1 MGMSCKGGG
10 SMKKVCNTNK
20 LAEYMKQNNID
31 SFFSNDMKPY
41 MELIFL
47 KRMSSFVGRMKK

>member
-1 MGMSCKGGG
+1 
-10 SMKKVCNTNK
+10 MKKVCNSNK

-31 SFFSNDMKPY
+31 SFFSSDMKPY

-47 KRMSSFVGRMKK
+47 KRMSSFAEKTKR

>member
-10 SMKKVCNTNK
+10 TMKKVCNSIK

-31 SFFSNDMKPY
+31 SFFSNDMNPY

-47 KRMSSFVGRMKK
+47 KRMSLFVEKMKR

>member
-1 MGMSCKGGG
+1 
-10 SMKKVCNTNK
+10 MKKVCNSIK

-31 SFFSNDMKPY
+31 SFFSNDMQPY

-47 KRMSSFVGRMKK
+47 KRMSLFVEKMKK

>member
-1 MGMSCKGGG
+1 
-10 SMKKVCNTNK
+10 MKKVCNSNK

-31 SFFSNDMKPY
+31 SFFSSDMKPY

-47 KRMSSFVGRMKK
+47 KE